1 MPAKYTS
8 ASNAEALSAV
18 NRADPIKDKNVSC
31 VTPSQSDNNA
41 NLPQPSHQSNES
53 AKTETVAVLYTGAGA
68 ITTSSARMP
77 EGHPNLG
84 RRDYFIRHDPQ
95 GRPTSVCWQYG
106 NCNLVTIDIGRDQWI
121 ATSCAPFAGYVHL
134 MARKTDIGYAYM
146 DMREYMKEG
155 TPPIVHDT
163 SYDATVCS
171 IVTRLVENRETHFLK
186 CAWGEIQAN
195 AAQLGT
201 VNNLWMLVSITP
213 LAGAIS
219 CLARRHDDNKTWT
232 VQSSNVVL
240 VFLEWRKAL
249 AKIFPELNE
258 WQSYPQ

>member
-1 MPAKYTS
+1 MPAQS
-8 ASNAEALSAV
+8 ASTSTAESLPVV
-18 NRADPIKDKNVSC
+18 NRVDPINDKNVSC
-31 VTPSQSDNNA
+31 VTPSTSDKTTDPPQSGD
-41 NLPQPSHQSNES
+41 QSAER

-77 EGHPNLG
+77 EGYPNLG
-84 RRDYFIRHDPQ
+84 KRDYFIRHDPQ

-121 ATSCAPFAGYVHL
+121 ATSCAPFGGYVHL
-134 MARKTDIGYAYM
+134 MARKTEIGYAYM

-155 TPPIVHDT
+155 TPPPVYDT

-195 AAQLGT
+195 AAKLGT
-201 VNNLWMLVSITP
+201 ANNLWMLVSITP

-219 CLARRHDDNKTWT
+219 CLARRHDDTKTWT

-249 AKIFPELNE
+249 STIFPEINE
-258 WQSYPQ
+258 WQ